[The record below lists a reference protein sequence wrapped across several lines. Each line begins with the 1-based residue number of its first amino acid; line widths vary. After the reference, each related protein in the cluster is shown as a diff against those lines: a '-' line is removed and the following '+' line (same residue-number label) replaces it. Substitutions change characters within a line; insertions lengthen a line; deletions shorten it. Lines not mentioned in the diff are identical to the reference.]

1 MAAHNFRLLF
11 TSAGRRLELLNCF
24 RRAAKSL
31 DLNLEIFACDLNS
44 TMSAACQMADRAF
57 DVPLCTD
64 PAYCD
69 AIYEIAT
76 AHKVN
81 LIIPTIDT
89 ELQSLS
95 LNAHRFRAKG
105 IAIMVSPPDV
115 MANILDKLN
124 TYRVLV
130 AAGVPVAETFSLEE
144 LHSDSSRILWPM
156 FMKPRSGSAS
166 RGLRVITRSDELPYE
181 PIEPMILQELLIG
194 PEFTVN
200 MFIDQSGKLCAAV
213 GHRRQQI
220 RAGEVEKAITE
231 RRPDLHNLAV
241 GVARCL
247 SNARGVICFQAID
260 DVRKGLRVI
269 EINGRFGGGYPL
281 ADHAGAEFAKW
292 LLQENTG
299 MPNTAN
305 NEWRNKVT
313 MLRYDAAIF
322 GD

>member
-1 MAAHNFRLLF
+1 MSVGDFRIMFLS
-11 TSAGRRLELLNCF
+11 TGRRVELLNCF
-24 RRAAKSL
+24 KRAAKSL
-31 DLNLEIFACDLNS
+31 DLNLEILACDLDSN
-44 TMSAACQMADRAF
+44 MSAACQMADRAF
-57 DVPLCTD
+57 DVPRCTD

-69 AIYEIAT
+69 AIYEIAN

-89 ELQSLS
+89 ELETLS
-95 LNAHRFRAKG
+95 LNAHRFQASG
-105 IAIMVSPPDV
+105 ISIMVSPPDV

-130 AAGVPVAETFSLEE
+130 AAGVPVAATFSLEE
-144 LHSDSSRILWPM
+144 LRSDSSQILWPM

-166 RGLRVITRSDELPYE
+166 RGLRVVTRSDELPYE

-200 MFIDQSGKLCAAV
+200 MFIDHSGKLCAAV

-231 RRPDLHNLAV
+231 RRSDLHNLAV
-241 GVARCL
+241 GIARCL
-247 SNARGVICFQAID
+247 PNARGVICFQAID
-260 DVRKGLRVI
+260 DVKKGLHVI

-292 LLQENTG
+292 LLQENIG
-299 MPNTAN
+299 MPTTAN
-305 NEWRNKVT
+305 NEWRNNVT

-322 GD
+322 GG